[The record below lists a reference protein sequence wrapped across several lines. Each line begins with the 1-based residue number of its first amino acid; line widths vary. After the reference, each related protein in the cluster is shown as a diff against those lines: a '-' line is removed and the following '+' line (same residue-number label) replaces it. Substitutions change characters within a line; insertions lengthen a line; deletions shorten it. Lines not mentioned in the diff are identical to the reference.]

1 MIGTIRQLLAE
12 KTQLIKRIHYR
23 QTNEGTPLTETERT
37 EYRNEMRR
45 NRVHLLELIRKQAEK
60 VKDPEHILE
69 EEFQTIVSLT

>member
-1 MIGTIRQLLAE
+1 MLAE

-23 QTNEGTPLTETERT
+23 QSHEQNPLSESERA
-37 EYRNEMRR
+37 EYRNEMRK
-45 NRVHLLELIRKQAEK
+45 NREYLLQLIRKQADK